1 METETI
7 LPWQNLIWESLLKRH
22 SQDRLPHALLFA
34 GADGVGKNQFA
45 RVFAN
50 YLLCHSPFGEAPCG
64 QCRACHLIQA
74 KSHPDL
80 RWIEPE
86 EIGQMIKIDQIREVV
101 DFVNETALLGGY
113 RIVVISPASAMN
125 MNAAN
130 ALLKSLEEPTP
141 KTVLILICN
150 QSVRLPATINSRCQR
165 IIFSKPSPEAALTW
179 LQNHAPLSKANLN
192 DDDTLQLL
200 LNLTEG
206 APLKV
211 NELLANETLTL
222 RKELYQA
229 LLQLSYQQADPLQLA
244 AKWHEKEIHTILN
257 LLQSWLRDLLRF
269 KLSQTDES
277 IINVDYQSA
286 IDKLT
291 ERFTH
296 ENLLQYMDQV
306 QQTYA
311 RMVGSLNINRQL
323 LLEEI
328 FIHWAKLCS

>member
-1 METETI
+1 MEAETI
-7 LPWQNLIWESLLKRH
+7 LPWQNLIWESLHKRH

-34 GADGVGKNQFA
+34 GSDGVGKNHFA
-45 RVFAN
+45 KVFAN
-50 YLLCHSPFGEAPCG
+50 YLLCVSPVVDTPCG
-64 QCRACHLIQA
+64 QCRSCHLIQA

-80 RWIEPE
+80 RLIEPE
-86 EIGQMIKIDQIREVV
+86 ETGQMIKIDQIREIVS
-101 DFVNETALLGGY
+101 FVNETALLGGY
-113 RIVVISPASAMN
+113 RVVIISPASAMN
-125 MNAAN
+125 INAAN

-150 QSVRLPATINSRCQR
+150 QSMRLPATISSRCQR

-179 LQNHAPLSKANLN
+179 LQNHAALSEANLN
-192 DDDTLQLL
+192 DDETLKLL

-229 LLQLSYQQADPLQLA
+229 LLQLSYQQRDPLQLA
-244 AKWHEKEIHTILN
+244 SAWHEKEVQTILQ
-257 LLQSWLRDLLRF
+257 LLLSWLRDLLRF
-269 KLSQTDES
+269 KLSQSDES
-277 IINVDYQSA
+277 IMNVDYQSD

-291 ERFTH
+291 ERFSH
-296 ENLLQYMDQV
+296 ENLLQYIDQV

-311 RMVGSLNINRQL
+311 RVLSSLNINRQL

-328 FIHWAKLCS
+328 FTHWVKLCS